1 MGRYAWVG
9 ARIAALPRRGAG
21 ARAGYLIV
29 KMGAMPRQA
38 RSHVVFV
45 GGIWGG
51 MRHVCRKRV
60 DGESSE

>member
-29 KMGAMPRQA
+29 KIRAVPRQS
-38 RSHVVFV
+38 RPRDVFI
-45 GGIWGG
+45 GGVWGG
-51 MRHVCRKRV
+51 YAA
-60 DGESSE
+60 G